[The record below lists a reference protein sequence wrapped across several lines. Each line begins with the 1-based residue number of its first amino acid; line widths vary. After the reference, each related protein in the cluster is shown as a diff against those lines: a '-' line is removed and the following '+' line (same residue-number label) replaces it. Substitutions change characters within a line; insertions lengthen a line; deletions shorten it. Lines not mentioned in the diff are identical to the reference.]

1 MAASRLVFFGSSPF
15 AAEILAHM
23 IANLE
28 SFRPIAVFT
37 RAPQPAGRGMRLTP
51 TQCEILARENGI
63 PVYTPV
69 TWRDGTAPAHLAA
82 LKPDLG
88 IVVAYGMIL
97 PQAVLD
103 IPHLGCVNIHASLLP
118 RWRGAAPIERAIL
131 AGDKK
136 TGVTLMQ
143 MVAQLDAGPMLAD
156 VEIPLLPHYT
166 SGDVYRRLAEL
177 SGILLNHNL
186 PKILSG
192 ELKPTPQDE
201 NLVTYAEKIDRTR
214 DCLIDFTKPALQ
226 ILRQINAFSPHLGA
240 FGYLKG
246 KRCKLSAAR
255 PQTKQINAEIGK
267 IIAENNEL
275 WVRCGDVPVD
285 EPNFL
290 QLEKLTLE
298 GKKAISGQD
307 FIKFH
312 PDFMGEIFAPSL

>member
-1 MAASRLVFFGSSPF
+1 MSSARLVFFGSSPF

-23 IANLE
+23 ITNVE
-28 SFRPIAVFT
+28 SSRPIAVFT
-37 RAPQPAGRGMRLTP
+37 RAPQSSGRGMRLTP
-51 TQCEILARENGI
+51 TQCEIVARDNAI

-69 TWRDGTAPAHLAA
+69 TWRDGAAPAQLAA

-97 PQAVLD
+97 PQQVLD
-103 IPHLGCVNIHASLLP
+103 IPRLGCVNIHASLLP

-131 AGDKK
+131 AGDAE

-156 VEIPLLPHYT
+156 VKIPLLPHYT
-166 SGDVYRRLAEL
+166 SGDVYHRLMKQ
-177 SGILLNHNL
+177 SGILLIHNL
-186 PKILSG
+186 PKIVGG
-192 ELKPTPQDE
+192 EFKPIPQDE
-201 NLVTYAEKIDRTR
+201 NLVTYAEKIDRSR

-226 ILRQINAFSPHLGA
+226 ILRQINAFSPHPGA

-246 KRCKLSAAR
+246 KRCKIAAAR

-267 IIAENNEL
+267 IISENNEL
-275 WVRCGDVPVD
+275 WVRCGDVPVGA
-285 EPNFL
+285 PNFL
-290 QLEKLTLE
+290 HIEKLTLE
-298 GKKAISGQD
+298 GKKAVSGED
-307 FIKFH
+307 FIKFY